1 MIFPSRLSYP
11 RNNLHG
17 EKTTKELSDGARNE
31 RFSVSRKL
39 SRSIV
44 RVHFGI
50 PCRITRYVTIPSE
63 LVKNSPFASRA
74 IFPGYS
80 VPCGEYRSDR
90 CTSVEFFWRPRGGEY
105 RETRLSTLLP
115 PGFQPLRV
123 LRDARKLARER
134 GEKRDG
140 GGRGGEG
147 GEDDE

>member
-1 MIFPSRLSYP
+1 MSNNALRDDSLRVGKKFAVRKP
-11 RNNLHG
+11 RYIPGILC
-17 EKTTKELSDGARNE
+17 TMR
-31 RFSVSRKL
+31 
-39 SRSIV
+39 
-44 RVHFGI
+44 GI
-50 PCRITRYVTIPSE
+50 PKRSVHERRI
-63 LVKNSPFASRA
+63 LLAAK
-74 IFPGYS
+74 
-80 VPCGEYRSDR
+80 
-90 CTSVEFFWRPRGGEY
+90 GGEY